1 MRKSRFSEEQIIG
14 IIREIEAGG
23 GVREVCRKHQIAE
36 KTYYAWKSKYG
47 GLEVSQ
53 LKRLKDLESEN
64 ARLKRMYAEL
74 SLTHSALQEVVSR
87 KL

>member
-1 MRKSRFSEEQIIG
+1 MRNSRFTEEQIIA
-14 IIREIEAGG
+14 IIREIEVGG
-23 GVREVCRKHQIAE
+23 GVRETCRKYQISE

-53 LKRLKDLESEN
+53 LRRLKELESEN
-64 ARLKRMYAEL
+64 ARLKKMYADL
-74 SLTHSALQEVVSR
+74 SLVHNALQDVVSR

>member
-1 MRKSRFSEEQIIG
+1 MKKSRFTEEQIIK

-23 GVREVCRKHQIAE
+23 GVKETCRKYQIAE
-36 KTYYAWKSKYG
+36 KTYYTWKSKYG

-53 LKRLKDLESEN
+53 LKRLKDLENEN
-64 ARLKRMYAEL
+64 ARLKKMYAEL
-74 SLTHSALQEVVSR
+74 SLVHSALQDVVTR